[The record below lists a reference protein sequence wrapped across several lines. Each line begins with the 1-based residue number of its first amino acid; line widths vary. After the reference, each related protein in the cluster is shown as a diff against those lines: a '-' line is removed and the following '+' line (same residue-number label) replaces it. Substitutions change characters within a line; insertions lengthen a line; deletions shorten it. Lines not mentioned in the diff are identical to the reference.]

1 VAQNNAMAMA
11 IAMVTEI
18 KMKWYINEEAFTHTH
33 TQNQTYTNLKAV
45 LKTRI
50 LPPSHSLCRR

>member
-1 VAQNNAMAMA
+1 MAMA

-33 TQNQTYTNLKAV
+33 THTKPDLHQSESRLEDQN
-45 LKTRI
+45 
-50 LPPSHSLCRR
+50 PSSKSFSV

>member
-33 TQNQTYTNLKAV
+33 TH
-45 LKTRI
+45 KTRLTPI
-50 LPPSHSLCRR
+50 